1 MYVRCFLTCTKY
13 FETYPSVIFQ
23 TIKLRQN
30 KDLVSW
36 HTHFNYVSVGT
47 TLEMNIMF
55 VLCYVFNLLKTK
67 ISPYRAVNTFHHGY
81 KKNQSV
87 NDV

>member
-30 KDLVSW
+30 KDLVS
-36 HTHFNYVSVGT
+36 
-47 TLEMNIMF
+47 
-55 VLCYVFNLLKTK
+55 
-67 ISPYRAVNTFHHGY
+67 
-81 KKNQSV
+81 
-87 NDV
+87 